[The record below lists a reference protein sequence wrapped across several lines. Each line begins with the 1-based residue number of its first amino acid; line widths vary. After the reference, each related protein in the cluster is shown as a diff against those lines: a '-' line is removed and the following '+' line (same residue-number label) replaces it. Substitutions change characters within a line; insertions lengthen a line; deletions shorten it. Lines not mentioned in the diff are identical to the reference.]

1 MPIYEY
7 RCTKC
12 LREFEAMQK
21 FSDEPIRTCPDCGGK
36 AKRLIS
42 RSSFQLKGS
51 GWYLTDYARKSS
63 SGDSGGDSTSSDSS
77 GKKESGTSSTSSS
90 GSSDE

>member
-7 RCTKC
+7 RCMKC
-12 LREFEAMQK
+12 RNEFEEMQK
-21 FSDEPIRTCPDCGGK
+21 FSDTPVSRCPSCGGK

-51 GWYLTDYARKSS
+51 GWYLTDYVKKGSPRDSRESTGSSESTTDPTPPASTASS
-63 SGDSGGDSTSSDSS
+63 SDD
-77 GKKESGTSSTSSS
+77 
-90 GSSDE
+90 

>member
-7 RCTKC
+7 QYMKC
-12 LREFEAMQK
+12 NSEFEVMQK
-21 FSDEPIRTCPDCGGK
+21 FSDAPLSKCPSCGGK

-51 GWYLTDYARKSS
+51 GWYLTDYAKKGSPRDTRDA
-63 SGDSGGDSTSSDSS
+63 SGSSDSS
-77 GKKESGTSSTSSS
+77 SESTPSTTTSSS
-90 GSSDE
+90 ED